1 MAILNFFHYYCWN
14 TYSELCPFIHIWEN
28 WHFPLSSWVLLRF
41 TGPGLLGEARMILLC
56 GLSQNAL
63 AKLRNILRD
72 TRIPGTAEPGGLLSM
87 ESHRIGHNWS
97 DLAAAAAAVL
107 EWTIFPSLY
116 ETFPILTSKDP
127 CHRTLSA
134 VCKLGQLVILP
145 VVLTL
150 REHKLRKKKGK
161 VEERKQSRKRGR
173 ENTVEKE

>member
-14 TYSELCPFIHIWEN
+14 TCSELCPFIHIWEN

-63 AKLRNILRD
+63 AKLRNIWG
-72 TRIPGTAEPGGLLSM
+72 IPESQGQRSLVGSM
-87 ESHRIGHNWS
+87 ESHRIRHNWS
-97 DLAAAAAAVL
+97 DLAAAAAVL
-107 EWTIFPSLY
+107 EWTILPSLY
-116 ETFPILTSKDP
+116 ETFPILASQDP

-134 VCKLGQLVILP
+134 LCKLGQLVILP

-150 REHKLRKKKGK
+150 REHKLRKKRKSRGK
-161 VEERKQSRKRGR
+161 KTE
-173 ENTVEKE
+173 